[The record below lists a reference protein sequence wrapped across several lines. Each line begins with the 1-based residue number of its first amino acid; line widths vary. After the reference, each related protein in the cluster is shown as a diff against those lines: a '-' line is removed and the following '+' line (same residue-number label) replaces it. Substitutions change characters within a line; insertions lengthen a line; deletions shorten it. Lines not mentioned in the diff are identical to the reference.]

1 MNADEVESLKSRWRD
16 CVWAHTLSDDEG
28 AALLPQLRFVE
39 LAAGQPIWHRG
50 DAAEHWVGMGRG
62 SMKLCTTSASGKPVT
77 FMGQA
82 FSWVG
87 EVELIRDQPR
97 FCDAVALSDAVIVKM
112 PKAAF
117 FQLLERNPAF
127 NRFVMLLLSERLTQS
142 MAVTLSERTLDPVAK
157 VAQSLASLFSPSAF
171 PPRSLALQVSQAEL
185 AIYCNM
191 SRPRLNAALRQLEA
205 QGLLTLGYQVV
216 TLRQLDALRTYCGA
230 ASLDSG
236 SQTRPDTT

>member
-1 MNADEVESLKSRWRD
+1 MNADEVESLKSRWRG
-16 CVWAHTLSDDEG
+16 CVWAYTLSDDEA

-39 LAAGQPIWHRG
+39 LAAGQAIWHRG

-97 FCDAVALSDAVIVKM
+97 LCDAVALSDAVIIKM

-117 FQLLERNPAF
+117 FHLLETNPAF
-127 NRFVMLLLSERLTQS
+127 NRFVMLLLSERVTQS
-142 MAVTLSERTLDPVAK
+142 MALTLSDRTLDPVAK

-171 PPRSLALQVSQAEL
+171 PPRSLELQVSQAEL

-205 QGLLTLGYQVV
+205 EGLLELGYQIV
-216 TLRQLDALRTYCGA
+216 TLKQLDALRAYRGA
-230 ASLDSG
+230 ASVDSG
-236 SQTRPDTT
+236 SQTRPDTA

>member
-1 MNADEVESLKSRWRD
+1 MNPDEVASLKARWRG
-16 CVWAHTLSDDEG
+16 CVWAHTLSDAEG
-28 AALLPQLRFVE
+28 AALLPQLRFAE

-50 DAAEHWVGMGRG
+50 DAADHWVGMGRG

-87 EVELIRDQPR
+87 EIELIRDIPR
-97 FCDAVALSDAVIVKM
+97 LCDAVALSDAVIIKM

-117 FQLLERNPAF
+117 FHLLGTNPAF
-127 NRFVMLLLSERLTQS
+127 NRFVLTLLSERLTQS
-142 MAVTLSERTLDPVAK
+142 MVLTLSDRTLDPVAK

-171 PPRSLALQVSQAEL
+171 PPRSLELQVSQAEL

-191 SRPRLNAALRQLEA
+191 SRPRLNAALKQLEA
-205 QGLLTLGYQVV
+205 EGLLTLGYQVV
-216 TLRQLDALRTYCGA
+216 TLTRLDALRSYCGA
-230 ASLDSG
+230 ASAASG
-236 SQTRPDTT
+236 SHTRPETA

>member
-1 MNADEVESLKSRWRD
+1 MNPDEVESLKSRWRG
-16 CVWAHTLSDDEG
+16 CVWAHTLSDAEG

-50 DAAEHWVGMGRG
+50 DPADHWVGMGRG

-87 EVELIRDQPR
+87 EVELIRDTPR
-97 FCDAVALSDAVIVKM
+97 FCDAVALSDAVIIKM

-117 FQLLERNPAF
+117 FHLLDSNPAF

-142 MAVTLSERTLDPVAK
+142 MAVTLSDRTLDPVAK

-171 PPRSLALQVSQAEL
+171 PPRSLELQVSQAEL

-191 SRPRLNAALRQLEA
+191 SRPRLNAALKQLETE
-205 QGLLTLGYQVV
+205 GLLELGYQVV
-216 TLRQLDALRTYCGA
+216 TLRQLDALRAYCGA
-230 ASLDSG
+230 TSVASG
-236 SQTRPDTT
+236 SHTRPETA

>member
-1 MNADEVESLKSRWRD
+1 MDPLELASLKSRWRD
-16 CVWAHTLSDDEG
+16 CVWAHTLSDAEG

-50 DAAEHWVGMGRG
+50 DAAEHWVGMARG

-87 EVELIRDQPR
+87 EVELLQDSPR
-97 FCDAVALSDAVIVKM
+97 VCDAVALSDAVVIKL

-117 FQLLERNPAF
+117 FHLLDTNPAF
-127 NRFVMLLLSERLTQS
+127 NRFVLRLMSERLTQS
-142 MAVTLSERTLDPVAK
+142 MALTLSDRTLDPVAK

-171 PPRSLALQVSQAEL
+171 PPRSLELRVSQAEL
-185 AIYCNM
+185 ASYCNM
-191 SRPRLNAALRQLEA
+191 SRPRLNTALKQLEA
-205 QGLLTLGYQVV
+205 EGLLQLGYQVV
-216 TLRQLDALRTYCGA
+216 TLHKLDALRGYCGA
-230 ASLDSG
+230 ASVDSG
-236 SQTRPDTT
+236 SHTRPDTA

>member
-1 MNADEVESLKSRWRD
+1 MNPEEVESLKSRWRG
-16 CVWAHTLSDDEG
+16 CVWAHTLSDDEA

-50 DAAEHWVGMGRG
+50 DPAEHWVGMGRG
-62 SMKLCTTSASGKPVT
+62 SMKLCTTSASGKAVT

-97 FCDAVALSDAVIVKM
+97 FCDAVTLSDAVVIKL

-117 FQLLERNPAF
+117 FHLLQSNPAF
-127 NRFVMLLLSERLTQS
+127 NRFVMLLLSERLSQS
-142 MAVTLSERTLDPVAK
+142 MAVTLSDRTLDPVAK

-191 SRPRLNAALRQLEA
+191 SRSRLNAALRQLEA
-205 QGLLTLGYQVV
+205 EGLLTLGYQVV
-216 TLRQLDALRTYCGA
+216 TLTRLDALHDYCGA
-230 ASLDSG
+230 ASVASG
-236 SQTRPDTT
+236 NHTRPETA